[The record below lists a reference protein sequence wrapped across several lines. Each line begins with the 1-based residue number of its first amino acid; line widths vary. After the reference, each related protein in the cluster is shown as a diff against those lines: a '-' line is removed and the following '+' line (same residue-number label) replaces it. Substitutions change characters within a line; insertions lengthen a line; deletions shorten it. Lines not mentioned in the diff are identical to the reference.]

1 MLHRRSLIAAS
12 AAPALAIAAGPF
24 ASRAQSSR
32 RSIKI
37 GVLNDMSGP
46 YRDATGQGS
55 VVCVQQAVRQFN
67 NNGFD
72 VQVLAADHQN
82 KPDVGA
88 GIARQWF
95 DRDGVDVIMDVPTSS
110 VALAVNSVARE
121 KNRLYI
127 NNGGGTGDL
136 TGEQC
141 TPVTLHWA
149 YDTYM
154 LARSTA
160 TQVSKLG
167 GDKWFFITADYVF
180 GQQLAR
186 DAVRF
191 AKEGGG
197 QVLGEQRYPFP
208 ATSDFSSFLL
218 TAQASGANVIGLANA
233 GNDTSNC
240 VKQAHEFGLMKTMKV
255 AALLMEI
262 TDVQAIGTE
271 IGAGLYVSATFFWDA
286 NEGTRRFTKSV
297 QDAMPNKAP
306 PNMIQAGCY
315 ASALHYLKALT
326 ALGAERAQ
334 DGAAVAAQMKAMP
347 TDDEAFGKNSI
358 RKDGLCLLPA
368 YLYQVKTSAESQ
380 GTWDLQKLVATTPAA
395 EAWKPLAEEGC
406 PLAPAG

>member
-1 MLHRRSLIAAS
+1 MLTRRTLLNAS
-12 AAPALAIAAGPF
+12 AAGAAGAALPRF
-24 ASRAQSSR
+24 GRAQTR
-32 RSIKI
+32 PVIKI

-67 NNGFD
+67 SSGFD

-88 GIARQWF
+88 AIARQWF
-95 DRDGVDVIMDVPTSS
+95 DRDGVDVVMDVPTSS
-110 VALAVNSVARE
+110 VALAVNAVAKE

-141 TPVTLHWA
+141 TPVTIHWA

-154 LARSTA
+154 LAKSTA
-160 TQVSKLG
+160 TQLSKLG
-167 GDKWFFITADYVF
+167 GTKWFFITADYVF

-186 DAVRF
+186 DSIRF
-191 AKEGGG
+191 AKEAGSTI
-197 QVLGEQRYPFP
+197 VGERRYPFP

-218 TAQASGANVIGLANA
+218 AAQSSGANVLGLANA
-233 GNDTSNC
+233 GSDTSNC
-240 VKQAHEFGLMKTMKV
+240 IKQAAEFGLMQSMKV

-271 IGAGLYVSATFFWDA
+271 IGGGLFVSATFYWDS
-286 NEGTRRFTKSV
+286 NEGTRALTKAV
-297 QDAMPNKAP
+297 QPLMPAKQP
-306 PNMIQAGCY
+306 PNMIQAACY

-326 ALGAERAQ
+326 ALGADKAQ
-334 DGAAVAAQMKAMP
+334 DGTAMCAQMKAMP
-347 TDDEAFGKNSI
+347 TEDEAFGRNRI
-358 RKDGLCLLPA
+358 RKDGLCLLPSF
-368 YLYQVKTSAESQ
+368 LYQVKTTAESH
-380 GTWDLQKLVATTPAA
+380 GMWDLQKLVATTPA
-395 EAWKPLAEEGC
+395 EQAWKPLAEEGC
-406 PLAPAG
+406 PLAPSE

>member
-1 MLHRRSLIAAS
+1 MNLTRRTLMAATAAAS
-12 AAPALAIAAGPF
+12 VPLAA
-24 ASRAQSSR
+24 RAQTR
-32 RSIKI
+32 PTIKI

-67 NNGFD
+67 SAGFD

-88 GIARQWF
+88 AVARQWF

-110 VALAVNSVARE
+110 VALAVNSVAKE
-121 KNRLYI
+121 KNKLYI

-136 TGEQC
+136 TGTQC
-141 TPVTLHWA
+141 TPVTIHWA

-154 LARSTA
+154 LSKSTA
-160 TQVSKLG
+160 SQVTKLG
-167 GDKWFFITADYVF
+167 GNKWFFITADYVF

-186 DAVRF
+186 DAIRF
-191 AKEGGG
+191 AKEAGG

-208 ATSDFSSFLL
+208 ATTDFSSQLL
-218 TAQASGANVIGLANA
+218 AAQSSGANVLGLANA

-240 VKQAHEFGLMKTMKV
+240 IKQAHEFGLMPAMKV

-262 TDVQAIGTE
+262 TDVEAIGADV
-271 IGAGLYVSATFFWDA
+271 GAGLYVTSTFYWDA
-286 NEGTRRFTKSV
+286 TEGTRALAKAV
-297 QDAMPNKAP
+297 QGAMPGGAP

-315 ASALHYLKALT
+315 ASALHYLKAVT
-326 ALGAERAQ
+326 AMGVDKAR
-334 DGAAVAAQMKAMP
+334 DGAAVCAQMKAMP
-347 TDDEAFGKNSI
+347 TDDEAFGKNTI

-368 YLYQVKTSAESQ
+368 FLYQVKSPAESH
-380 GTWDLQKLVATTPAA
+380 GKWDLQKLVATTPGDQ
-395 EAWKPLAEEGC
+395 AWKPLSEEGC
-406 PLAPAG
+406 ALAPA

>member
-1 MLHRRSLIAAS
+1 MTLTRRTLMAATAAAS
-12 AAPALAIAAGPF
+12 MPF
-24 ASRAQSSR
+24 ATRAQAR
-32 RSIKI
+32 PTIKI

-67 NNGFD
+67 SAGFD

-88 GIARQWF
+88 AVARQWF

-110 VALAVNSVARE
+110 VALAVNSVAKE
-121 KNRLYI
+121 KNKLYI

-141 TPVTLHWA
+141 TPVTIHWA

-154 LARSTA
+154 LSKSTA
-160 TQVSKLG
+160 SQLTKLG
-167 GDKWFFITADYVF
+167 GNKWFFITADYVF

-186 DAVRF
+186 DAIRF
-191 AKEGGG
+191 AKEAGG

-208 ATSDFSSFLL
+208 ATTDFSSQLL
-218 TAQASGANVIGLANA
+218 AAQSSGATVLGLANA

-240 VKQAHEFGLMKTMKV
+240 IKQAHEFGLMPAMKV

-262 TDVQAIGTE
+262 TDVEAIGAE
-271 IGAGLYVSATFFWDA
+271 VGAGLYVTSTFYWDA
-286 NEGTRRFTKSV
+286 TDGTRALAKAV
-297 QDAMPNKAP
+297 QGGMPGGAP

-315 ASALHYLKALT
+315 ASALHYLKAVT
-326 ALGAERAQ
+326 AMGVDKAR
-334 DGAAVAAQMKAMP
+334 DGAAVCAQMKAMP
-347 TDDEAFGKNSI
+347 TDDEAFGKNTI

-368 YLYQVKTSAESQ
+368 FLYQVKTPAESH
-380 GTWDLQKLVATTPAA
+380 GKWDLQKLVATTPA
-395 EAWKPLAEEGC
+395 EQAWKPLSEEGC
-406 PLAPAG
+406 ALAPA